1 MTKEQEIIVGE
12 QIKQL
17 ATAVCSAL
25 RCKWSNIVFTVAYRK
40 GKTSARLSDVFYF
53 REDDDDDY
61 INAYS
66 EEGNASINMR
76 ALRNI
81 ADAYRKLHEVCGRF
95 GSYWSQYTICIDS
108 KGHFESF
115 FDYPQQF
122 CDSDPFDRENMERW
136 EMRFLFGE

>member
-17 ATAVCSAL
+17 AEAICSAP
-25 RCKWSNIVFTVAYRK
+25 RCQWSNIVFTVAYRK
-40 GKTSARLSDVFYF
+40 GKTSSRLSDVFYF
-53 REDDDDDY
+53 REYEDDDY

-66 EEGNASINMR
+66 EEGNASINMGI
-76 ALRNI
+76 LRNI
-81 ADAYRKLHEVCGRF
+81 SNAYRKLHQVCGEF
-95 GSYWSQYTICIDS
+95 GSLWSQYTICIDR

-122 CDSDPFDRENMERW
+122 GDTDPFDRKNMELW
-136 EMRFLFGE
+136 EMRFLYGE